1 MGDANEHDDGSIEEH
16 EIEVGDDVE
25 EIEETTV
32 ESSRSSGGASASGTV
47 STDADDAEGGGKM
60 DAKKMLTKAV
70 TETVKA
76 GAKLE
81 VRAWKG
87 GFLGWLGRGIGTTC
101 SRTWVVDH
109 PEYTGTITLE
119 HDCLTGRRVLYID
132 RVVVYQRTVF
142 PDKSFEIWFDIDGRS
157 GRVCAENDFK
167 GNALYYSCMYA
178 DEALVTTLAER
189 DNESTKFRPSI
200 PDTVVEVDGKLEVAY
215 YNVHVQCDEGDF
227 VLKKRFSEFVDLYEK
242 IWASYSSDELLQ
254 QVPKPPKKQ
263 FKLFTKHHDASFVEN
278 RRTALQAFMQGLCKV
293 PAIERNLYLL
303 EFMGKEPPAKRGEG
317 IVTMLDTC
325 ESKFKFTV
333 NASGATLFKKLADW
347 EDVSWKGADA
357 CEVTVSTCVC
367 VCVAHAGV
375 FCGSPSKYLT
385 FPILDMQ
392 NTEEGK
398 MRRFKI
404 PEPWGDVVEVRI

>member
-1 MGDANEHDDGSIEEH
+1 MYCFSLEVLFGCYNQVLRVKMMGDHDDGSIEDHEMEIGSEEEEEELASEH
-16 EIEVGDDVE
+16 IDQLEVE
-25 EIEETTV
+25 EAVVEPVEEPGSYS
-32 ESSRSSGGASASGTV
+32 EGG
-47 STDADDAEGGGKM
+47 GGGKM
-60 DAKKMLTKAV
+60 DAKQILTKAV

-101 SRTWVVDH
+101 SRTWVVDNQD
-109 PEYTGTITLE
+109 YTGTITLE

-142 PDKSFEIWFDIDGRS
+142 PDKSFEIWFDIDGKS

-178 DEALVTTLAER
+178 DEALVTTLAQR
-189 DNESTKFRPSI
+189 DQDSKVFQPTI
-200 PDTVVEVDGKLEVAY
+200 PDTTVEVDGKLEVAY
-215 YNVHVQCDEGDF
+215 YNVHVKAADGDF

-242 IWASYSSDELLQ
+242 VWASYSSDELLQ

-263 FKLFTKHHDASFVEN
+263 FKLFTKHHDKKFIEN
-278 RRTALQAFMQGLCKV
+278 RRVQLQLFMQGLCKV

-303 EFMGKEPPAKRGEG
+303 EFLGKEPPEKRGEG
-317 IVTMLDTC
+317 KVTMLDTC

-347 EDVSWKGADA
+347 EDVSWKGADS
-357 CEVTVSTCVC
+357 CEV
-367 VCVAHAGV
+367 
-375 FCGSPSKYLT
+375 
-385 FPILDMQ
+385 
-392 NTEEGK
+392 
-398 MRRFKI
+398 
-404 PEPWGDVVEVRI
+404 VVRA